1 MGDWLNISIGMNAYL
16 FGCIILMVF
25 WLITL
30 IILKI
35 RRMSRDIHEFLWA
48 SFACSLLGVTE
59 PLFVPEYW
67 DPPSIIKFYRWDFES
82 FIFCFAVGG
91 LAAVLAELPI
101 IKNSILELDNLLW
114 RFIRRIYI
122 FIRRLF
128 IGKYEFDRVAIISYS
143 RVSLTKRQKRIDN
156 MLLIT
161 FFLAIFGTTAQFGLN
176 IIYDAAIVSIATA
189 CFIWWR
195 RPKLRWQ
202 ILGGGLIFT
211 AIYSVILLITGLF
224 YPNFFEHWNLGALS
238 GWFIGKSPFEEYL
251 FAFTFG
257 AFWAPLYE
265 AWKDEK
271 YSKNDENI

>member
-91 LAAVLAELPI
+91 LAAVLTELRI
-101 IKNSILELDNLLW
+101 IKKLILKLDHFLW
-114 RFIRRIYI
+114 RIIRQIYI
-122 FIRRLF
+122 FIRGF
-128 IGKYEFDRVAIISYS
+128 TIGSYELNRVAVISYS
-143 RVSLTKRQKRIDN
+143 RVSLDKRQKRIEN
-156 MLLIT
+156 MILIT
-161 FFLAIFGTTAQFGLN
+161 FFLAIFGTTAQFGIN
-176 IIYDAAIVSIATA
+176 IIYDVAIVCLATS

-202 ILGGGLIFT
+202 ILGGGLSFT
-211 AIYSVILLITGLF
+211 AIYTVVLLITGLIYPDF
-224 YPNFFEHWNLGALS
+224 YCHWKLEDLS
-238 GWFIGKSPFEEYL
+238 GRWIAGAPLEEYL

-257 AFWAPLYE
+257 VFWAPLYE

-271 YSKNDENI
+271 YSKYVH

>member
-1 MGDWLNISIGMNAYL
+1 MGDWLNINIGMNAYI

-91 LAAVLAELPI
+91 LAAVLTELRI
-101 IKNSILELDNLLW
+101 VKKLILKLDHFLW
-114 RFIRRIYI
+114 RIIRQIYI
-122 FIRRLF
+122 FIRRF
-128 IGKYEFDRVAIISYS
+128 TIGSYELNRVAVISYS
-143 RVSLTKRQKRIDN
+143 RVSLDKRQKRIEN
-156 MLLIT
+156 MILIT
-161 FFLAIFGTTAQFGLN
+161 FFLAIFGTTAQFGIN
-176 IIYDAAIVSIATA
+176 IIYDVAIVCLATSF
-189 CFIWWR
+189 FIWWR

-202 ILGGGLIFT
+202 ILGGGLSFT
-211 AIYSVILLITGLF
+211 AIYTVVLLITGLIYPDF
-224 YPNFFEHWNLGALS
+224 YDHWRLENLS
-238 GWFIGKSPFEEYL
+238 GRWIAGAPLEEYL

-257 AFWAPLYE
+257 VFWAPLYE

-271 YSKNDENI
+271 YSKYIR